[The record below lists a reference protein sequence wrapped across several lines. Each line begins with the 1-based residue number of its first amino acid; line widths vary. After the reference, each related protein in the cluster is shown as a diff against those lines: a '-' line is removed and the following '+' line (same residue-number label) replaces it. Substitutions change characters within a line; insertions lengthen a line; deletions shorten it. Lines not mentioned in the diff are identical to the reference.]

1 MALLFLKYRC
11 ENTRS
16 RLQWAAIL
24 DEDFKLTLPIT
35 PFRYFHKSEIRDGRR
50 LLHGIDAVIADT
62 ASVNLMTES
71 IGQGTSTWI
80 ESTKR
85 DEFHKLLIE
94 SSPSDIV
101 CSTNTVFCKFHF
113 RLVNERTMTTV
124 CHQAAMLNCH
134 FDEHDKIVSAELVFD
149 VMNFINQLQVCGV
162 LEFLVFLLNWELMIF
177 DC

>member
-1 MALLFLKYRC
+1 MQQSQKKSVALLFLKYRC

-16 RLQWAAIL
+16 RLQWASIL
-24 DEDFKLTLPIT
+24 DESFKLILPIT

-85 DEFHKLLIE
+85 
-94 SSPSDIV
+94 
-101 CSTNTVFCKFHF
+101 
-113 RLVNERTMTTV
+113 
-124 CHQAAMLNCH
+124 
-134 FDEHDKIVSAELVFD
+134 
-149 VMNFINQLQVCGV
+149 
-162 LEFLVFLLNWELMIF
+162 
-177 DC
+177 